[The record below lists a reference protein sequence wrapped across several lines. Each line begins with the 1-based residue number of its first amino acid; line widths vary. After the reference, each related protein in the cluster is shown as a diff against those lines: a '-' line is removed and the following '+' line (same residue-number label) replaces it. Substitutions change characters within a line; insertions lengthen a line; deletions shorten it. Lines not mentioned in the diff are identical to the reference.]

1 MGEDGILEIL
11 DLFYHILDLEW
22 HDEMTVG
29 LLGFPSGNS
38 LDNNRGE
45 GVLVFEA
52 DIVLTDHGE
61 CLEEVFTIDTDDVLL
76 SLY

>member
-1 MGEDGILEIL
+1 MSEDDILEIL

-22 HDEMTVG
+22 HDEVTVG
-29 LLGFPSGNS
+29 LLGFASGNS

-45 GVLVFEA
+45 RVLVFEA

-76 SLY
+76 SLH

>member
-1 MGEDGILEIL
+1 MSEDDILEIL

-29 LLGFPSGNS
+29 LLGFAGCNS

-76 SLY
+76 SLH

>member
-1 MGEDGILEIL
+1 
-11 DLFYHILDLEW
+11 
-22 HDEMTVG
+22 MTVG
-29 LLGFPSGNS
+29 LLGFASGNS

-45 GVLVFEA
+45 GIFVLEA

-76 SLY
+76 SLH